1 MVTIRLGRAVQEL
14 DGASFAFVMATG
26 IVSITS
32 DMLGLGLLAVV
43 LFRCTVVA
51 WLILGVAFMIRFVL
65 HPRTV
70 VHELADPERGVG
82 MFAIVAGTAIL
93 GNQFVVLWNETTVG
107 MALWLVSCGLW
118 VLLVYG
124 VFTAMT
130 IRNERISL
138 REGVNGG
145 WLLVIVATQAVAVL
159 GGLLAPSVHT
169 ISHHLRFVAV
179 CLYLLGGMLYLII
192 ITLIFYR
199 LTFFEFDSVAAQPP
213 YWINTGAVAITTLA
227 GTVLLSQSTG
237 KTLLAELVPFLLG
250 LTLFFWV
257 AGTWWIPLLLVLG
270 VWRHAIQEVGL
281 PYTSTG
287 YDVSYWSMVF
297 PLGMYTVCTARLA
310 AVTGVDILQ
319 MLPQYTGY
327 VALFTWGITFV
338 GFLRTIVGQLYRRI
352 HPERHSAG

>member
-1 MVTIRLGRAVQEL
+1 
-14 DGASFAFVMATG
+14 MATG

-32 DMLGLGLLAVV
+32 EMLGLGVLAVV
-43 LFRCTVVA
+43 LFWCTVVA
-51 WLILGVAFMIRFVL
+51 WFVLGLAFTLRVGL

-70 VHELADPERGVG
+70 AHELADPERGVRL
-82 MFAIVAGTAIL
+82 FAVVAGTSIL
-93 GNQFVVLWNETTVG
+93 GNQFVVLWDETGIG
-107 MALWLVSCGLW
+107 MALWLVSCGFW

-169 ISHHLRFVAV
+169 IAHHLRFVAV

-199 LTFFEFDSVAAQPP
+199 LTFFKFDSVAAQPP

-227 GTVLLSQSTG
+227 GTVLLSQATG
-237 KTLLAELVPFLLG
+237 GTLLAQLTPFLLG

-257 AGTWWIPLLLVLG
+257 AGTWWIPLLLLLG
-270 VWRHAIQEVGL
+270 VWRHAFQAVGL
-281 PYTSTG
+281 PYTAAG

-310 AVTGVDILQ
+310 VVTGVDILG

-327 VALFTWGITFV
+327 VALFAWAITFV
-338 GFLRTIVGQLYRRI
+338 GLSRSVVRQLSRRTYTD
-352 HPERHSAG
+352 RHSTR

>member
-1 MVTIRLGRAVQEL
+1 MRLRRAVCEL

-26 IVSITS
+26 IVSITGE
-32 DMLGLGLLAVV
+32 MLGFGVLAVV
-43 LFRCTVVA
+43 LFWCTVVA
-51 WLILGVAFMIRFVL
+51 WVVLGVAFTLRVVL

-70 VHELADPERGVG
+70 ARELSDPERGVG
-82 MFAIVAGTAIL
+82 LFAVVAGTAIL
-93 GNQFVVLWNETTVG
+93 GNQFVVLWGETAIG

-169 ISHHLRFVAV
+169 VAHHLRFISV
-179 CLYLLGGMLYLII
+179 CLYLLGGLLYLII

-227 GTVLLSQSTG
+227 GTVLLSQVTG
-237 KTLLAELVPFLLG
+237 GTLLAELTPFLLG

-257 AGTWWIPLLLVLG
+257 AGTWWIPLLLLLG

-281 PYTSTG
+281 PYTAAG

-319 MLPQYTGY
+319 MIPQYTGY
-327 VALFTWGITFV
+327 VALFAWAITFIGLSWSV
-338 GFLRTIVGQLYRRI
+338 VRQLYQRT
-352 HPERHSAG
+352 HPDHRSAG

>member
-1 MVTIRLGRAVQEL
+1 MVTIRLWRAVQEL

-26 IVSITS
+26 IVSIAS
-32 DMLGLGLLAVV
+32 DMLGLRLLAVI
-43 LFRCTVVA
+43 LFGGTVVA
-51 WLILGVAFMIRFVL
+51 WFVLGVAFTMRLTL

-70 VHELADPERGVG
+70 MRELADPERGVRL
-82 MFAIVAGTAIL
+82 FAVVAGTAIL
-93 GNQFVVLWNETTVG
+93 GNQFVVLWDETTLG
-107 MALWLVSCGLW
+107 MLLWLVSCGLW

-169 ISHHLRFVAV
+169 ISHHLRFFSV

-227 GTVLLSQSTG
+227 GTVLLSQATG
-237 KTLLAELVPFLLG
+237 EMLLSKLVPFLLG
-250 LTLFFWV
+250 FTLFFWV
-257 AGTWWIPLLLVLG
+257 AGTWWIPLLLLLG
-270 VWRHAIQEVGL
+270 IWRHAIRGVAL
-281 PYTSTG
+281 PSTAAG
-287 YDVSYWSMVF
+287 YDVSYWAMVF

-319 MLPQYTGY
+319 MLPPYTGY
-327 VALFTWGITFV
+327 AALFAWGITFV
-338 GFLRTIVGQLYRRI
+338 GFLRSVKCSLLRFKYNT
-352 HPERHSAG
+352 

>member
-1 MVTIRLGRAVQEL
+1 MTIRLGRAVGES

-32 DMLGLGLLAVV
+32 EMLGFGLLAVV
-43 LFRCTVVA
+43 LFWCTLVS
-51 WLILGVAFMIRFVL
+51 WLGISVGFTLRLAL

-70 VHELADPERGVG
+70 VGELADPEHGVTL
-82 MFAIVAGTAIL
+82 FAVVAGTAIL
-93 GNQFVVLWNETTVG
+93 GNQFVVLWGETTIG
-107 MALWLVSCGLW
+107 MAFWLVSCGLW

-130 IRNERISL
+130 IRNEYVSL

-145 WLLVIVATQAVAVL
+145 WLLVIVATQSVAVL

-169 ISHHLRFVAV
+169 VAHHLRFLSL
-179 CLYLLGGMLYLII
+179 CLFLLGGLLYLVI

-227 GTVLLSQSTG
+227 GTVLLSQTTG
-237 KTLLAELVPFLLG
+237 GTLLAEIVPFLMG

-257 AGTWWIPLLLVLG
+257 AGTWWIPLLLLLG
-270 VWRHAIQEVGL
+270 VWRHAINGVKL
-281 PYTSTG
+281 PYTAAG

-310 AVTGVDILQ
+310 AVTGVDILE
-319 MLPQYTGY
+319 MLPHYTGY
-327 VALFTWGITFV
+327 IALFAWALTFIGLSRAV
-338 GFLRTIVGQLYRRI
+338 VRQLSQRMSLVTQFSY
-352 HPERHSAG
+352 